1 MRLVSSGASA
11 ESEGGTVLGVR
22 LGGGDS
28 GGFGCVSVNGSS
40 TDKSLESHER
50 VRFFCGKK
58 YERLKAYRDVKRIYR
73 NVY

>member
-1 MRLVSSGASA
+1 MRFVSNGASA

-40 TDKSLESHER
+40 TDRSLKSNEQR
-50 VRFFCGKK
+50 DYQGI
-58 YERLKAYRDVKRIYR
+58 YRDVH
-73 NVY
+73 